1 MKTMPMGERVAPY
14 RRDTATDLGSRYAVI
29 CTTYS
34 GARFL
39 SETFKLLDAAR
50 AAMVEYEEVTKRFG
64 GGRVAIYEYTRTGGY
79 MIEYD
84 WV

>member
-1 MKTMPMGERVAPY
+1 MKVMPMRERAVPY
-14 RRDTATDLGSRYAVI
+14 RRDTTIDLGTRYVVV

-50 AAMVEYEEVTKRFG
+50 AAMVEYKEVTKRFG

-79 MIEYD
+79 VIEYD

>member
-1 MKTMPMGERVAPY
+1 MKTMPMREKVVPY
-14 RRDTATDLGSRYAVI
+14 RRDTVTDLGSRYVVV
-29 CTTYS
+29 CTTYN

-50 AAMVEYEEVTKRFG
+50 TAMVEYEEVTKRFG
-64 GGRVAIYEYTRTGGY
+64 GGRVAIYEYTRTGCY
-79 MIEYD
+79 MIEHD